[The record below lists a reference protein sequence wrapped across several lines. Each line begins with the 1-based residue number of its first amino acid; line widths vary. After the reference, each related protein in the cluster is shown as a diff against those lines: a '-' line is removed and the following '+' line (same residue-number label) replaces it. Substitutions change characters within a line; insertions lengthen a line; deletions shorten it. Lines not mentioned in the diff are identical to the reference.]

1 MNKSNE
7 VVVKLENLTHCYKS
21 RSKDKDKTFKALDD
35 ISLEIMSGDIVGYV
49 GLNGAGKT
57 TTIKILSGIL
67 HNTSGEVSVNGLSPS
82 KKRNDF
88 TSKIGVM
95 FGGTNQLMTSLTLE
109 DNLELIRRIYRIEKK
124 VFTERLEYFLALL
137 KLTEKRKTAVR
148 YFSFGQRIKANLM
161 CALLHN
167 PPLLLLD
174 EPTIGVDIVSKD
186 NINEFLKQVNRDF
199 GTTIIITSH
208 DIHNIEKIVNKVLLI
223 DTGKLLFHGGV
234 DAFKE
239 RYKTG
244 NNVSIKFEDEL
255 SECILQQ
262 CENILN
268 EFTASGVVQSENG
281 FNFFIRSEVNPLD
294 VVNKLNE
301 LGKIKTMNITE
312 QTLEDIIKYA
322 VSKEHNNES

>member
-1 MNKSNE
+1 M
-7 VVVKLENLTHCYKS
+7 
-21 RSKDKDKTFKALDD
+21 
-35 ISLEIMSGDIVGYV
+35 
-49 GLNGAGKT
+49 
-57 TTIKILSGIL
+57 
-67 HNTSGEVSVNGLSPS
+67 HNTSGEVSVNGLSPF
-82 KKRNDF
+82 KKRLEF

-186 NINEFLKQVNRDF
+186 NINEFLKQVNPDF

-208 DIHNIEKIVNKVLLI
+208 DIHNIEKLVNKVLLI
-223 DTGKLLFHGGV
+223 DSGKLLFHGGV

-244 NNVSIKFEDEL
+244 NNVSIKFENEL
-255 SECILQQ
+255 SENILQQ
-262 CENILN
+262 CESILH
-268 EFTASGVVQSENG
+268 EFNLDDVKTNENG

-322 VSKEHNNES
+322 VSKERTNES

>member
-7 VVVKLENLTHCYKS
+7 VVVKLEHLTHCYKS

-67 HNTSGEVSVNGLSPS
+67 HNSSGGVSVNGLSPF
-82 KKRNDF
+82 KKRLEF

-161 CALLHN
+161 CELLHN

-208 DIHNIEKIVNKVLLI
+208 DIHNIEKLVNKVLLI
-223 DTGKLLFHGGV
+223 DSGKLLFHGGV
-234 DAFKE
+234 DEFKE
-239 RYKTG
+239 TYM
-244 NNVSIKFEDEL
+244 
-255 SECILQQ
+255 
-262 CENILN
+262 
-268 EFTASGVVQSENG
+268 TAKKNKA
-281 FNFFIRSEVNPLD
+281 FISQ
-294 VVNKLNE
+294 
-301 LGKIKTMNITE
+301 I
-312 QTLEDIIKYA
+312 
-322 VSKEHNNES
+322 